1 MKKRRTLALLCLLL
15 WRVPA
20 APGGERIIVVRF
32 HGNYSISDDEMAR
45 LADVRPGAVL
55 DEASL
60 AEIKNRLVRTRK
72 FEWVEVSKRYRSL
85 SAGDE
90 VVLVITVKEKPPAR
104 SKFMFMPILSGSDEY
119 GFTYGG
125 RFTSIDLLGAKERLS
140 LPVTWGGIRRAAL
153 EGQRDFHNPVISSV
167 YSGAGVSRKENPH
180 FEIGDLRREGWGGVS
195 RRIRQFQVDLSAG
208 WTGVDFGPLSES
220 FVNFRTDLAFDT
232 RQEINFP
239 RDALYAGIGWER
251 IKLLDGG
258 PRFNRYKL
266 DVRGYK
272 GVFGQAILAGQFL
285 YHIADGRLPDYQR
298 PFLGGS
304 ATLRGEN
311 PGAFIGDNLVLTS
324 LELRMPLNS
333 KLAVYRAGIDI
344 FLDSGAVYDHG
355 RSLGSADFKHGAGIG
370 FFLFVA
376 GFGIKVD
383 FAHNL
388 RDNFRVH
395 FSTGFRF

>member
-1 MKKRRTLALLCLLL
+1 MRFLADMVSQVRNEEEKIREGGGAKAIENQHNKKRLT
-15 WRVPA
+15 
-20 APGGERIIVVRF
+20 
-32 HGNYSISDDEMAR
+32 AR
-45 LADVRPGAVL
+45 
-55 DEASL
+55 
-60 AEIKNRLVRTRK
+60 
-72 FEWVEVSKRYRSL
+72 
-85 SAGDE
+85 
-90 VVLVITVKEKPPAR
+90 
-104 SKFMFMPILSGSDEY
+104 
-119 GFTYGG
+119 
-125 RFTSIDLLGAKERLS
+125 
-140 LPVTWGGIRRAAL
+140 
-153 EGQRDFHNPVISSV
+153 
-167 YSGAGVSRKENPH
+167 
-180 FEIGDLRREGWGGVS
+180 
-195 RRIRQFQVDLSAG
+195 
-208 WTGVDFGPLSES
+208 
-220 FVNFRTDLAFDT
+220 
-232 RQEINFP
+232 
-239 RDALYAGIGWER
+239 ER

-333 KLAVYRAGIDI
+333 KLAVYRAGIDV
-344 FLDSGAVYDHG
+344 FFDSGAVYDHG

-376 GFGIKVD
+376 GYGIKVD

-395 FSTGFRF
+395 FSTSFRF